1 MSAANKK
8 NHPTWPAKRVYH
20 DRVDGV
26 SKSKGA
32 AQPGDS
38 VVILYRPKT
47 DIPLLTEKV
56 RGVTSKALIATLRRG
71 MERIL
76 NPGDTSHI
84 HIAYTHIGNHLDP
97 RDRLRLVHNFE
108 TGKLRP
114 RDLVG
119 DHWVAHSFERNGTL
133 WHYAYDV

>member
-1 MSAANKK
+1 MPAKKK
-8 NHPTWPAKRVYH
+8 NDLAWPAKRVYH

-26 SKSKGA
+26 SNSKGA
-32 AQPGDS
+32 AQAGDS
-38 VVILYRPKT
+38 VVILYRPNT

-56 RGVTSKALIATLRRG
+56 RGISSKAIISTLRRG

-76 NPGDTSHI
+76 DPNDTSHI
-84 HIAYTHIGNHLDP
+84 EIAYTHIGNHFDP
-97 RDRLRLVHNFE
+97 RDRLRLVQKFE

-119 DHWVAHSFERNGTL
+119 DHWVAHSFQRDGTL